1 MITTNLPRALYST
14 LEVAEMT
21 GYSRQTIGTWC
32 RNGVI
37 PAIRFG
43 GVGDWR
49 IAAKVVEELRNG
61 AM

>member
-1 MITTNLPRALYST
+1 MTTTDLPRALYST

-21 GYSRQTIGTWC
+21 GYSRQAVASWC

-37 PAIRFG
+37 PAVRFG

-49 IAAKVVEELRNG
+49 IPARAVEELRNG